1 MRVIISSFFLL
12 ILFVDVYAQT
22 HQCGFNDHMDQRYE
36 QDPSLLEMRSD
47 YEDEIQAIIN
57 SRSSFVSKTIPV
69 VVETDTINPMM
80 NSLAPI
86 EAANSGNN
94 GVLPI

>member
-1 MRVIISSFFLL
+1 MRL

-47 YEDEIQAIIN
+47 YEDEIQTIIN
-57 SRSSFVSKTIPV
+57 SRSSFLVKP
-69 VVETDTINPMM
+69 
-80 NSLAPI
+80 SLLLFI
-86 EAANSGNN
+86 
-94 GVLPI
+94 LYIMTRIQIFLMHR